1 MIKNLPANAGEMSS
15 IPDLGRSHMS
25 MGKRKNG
32 TDGPIFMA
40 GTETQV

>member
-1 MIKNLPANAGEMSS
+1 MIKNLPAMQEMSS

-25 MGKRKNG
+25 MEKRKNG
-32 TDGPIFMA
+32 TDGFIFKA